1 MVLQRLDGVLRRL
14 VLEFVGVQDGYSLWR
29 VLARRRPRAPA
40 LSLAGLSISAP
51 PIIFLD
57 VDGVVNRIGA
67 ADERDGDGASDGDD
81 ASQASDGDVASDGDN
96 ASQASDDDDD
106 YADRIEGRLLRR
118 VQALAASAAPRA
130 VVVLSSDWRA
140 QPDARAYVQKRLER
154 LGVAM
159 VGWTPLARDRAFAR
173 PAEILQWLKAHA
185 AEHCGRFVVVDDRDL
200 HRELGGKH
208 LADRFVQTDPKRG
221 FTEANL
227 RAAVEIL
234 ARPADERAPATTPA
248 KVAAASPPRATTDI
262 RAPRAPRMLTTP

>member
-67 ADERDGDGASDGDD
+67 ADE
-81 ASQASDGDVASDGDN
+81 SDGDVASDGDN

-140 QPDARAYVQKRLER
+140 QPDARTYVQKRLER

-173 PAEILQWLKAHA
+173 PAEILQWLRAHA

-221 FTEANL
+221 FTEASL

-248 KVAAASPPRATTDI
+248 KVAAASPPRATTDV

>member
-67 ADERDGDGASDGDD
+67 ADE
-81 ASQASDGDVASDGDN
+81 SDGDVTSDGDN

-173 PAEILQWLKAHA
+173 PAEILQWLRAHA

-227 RAAVEIL
+227 QEAIAVL

-248 KVAAASPPRATTDI
+248 KVAAASPPRATTDL

>member
-67 ADERDGDGASDGDD
+67 ADE
-81 ASQASDGDVASDGDN
+81 SDGDVASDGDN

-140 QPDARAYVQKRLER
+140 QPDARTYVQKRLER

-227 RAAVEIL
+227 QAAVAVL

-248 KVAAASPPRATTDI
+248 KVAAASPPRATTDV

>member
-67 ADERDGDGASDGDD
+67 ADE
-81 ASQASDGDVASDGDN
+81 SDGDVASDGDN

-227 RAAVEIL
+227 QEAVAVL

-248 KVAAASPPRATTDI
+248 KVAAASPPRATTDV

>member
-67 ADERDGDGASDGDD
+67 ADE
-81 ASQASDGDVASDGDN
+81 SDGDVASDGDN

-173 PAEILQWLKAHA
+173 PAEILQWLRAHA

-227 RAAVEIL
+227 QEAIAVL

-248 KVAAASPPRATTDI
+248 KVAAASPPRATTDV

>member
-67 ADERDGDGASDGDD
+67 ADE
-81 ASQASDGDVASDGDN
+81 SDGDVASDGDN

-140 QPDARAYVQKRLER
+140 QPDARTYVQKRLER

-173 PAEILQWLKAHA
+173 PAEILQWLRAHA

-227 RAAVEIL
+227 QAAVAVL

-248 KVAAASPPRATTDI
+248 KVAAASPPRATTDV

>member
-67 ADERDGDGASDGDD
+67 ADE
-81 ASQASDGDVASDGDN
+81 SDGDVASDGDN

-173 PAEILQWLKAHA
+173 PAEILQWLRAHA

-227 RAAVEIL
+227 QAAVAVL

-248 KVAAASPPRATTDI
+248 KVAAASPPRATTDV

>member
-67 ADERDGDGASDGDD
+67 ADE
-81 ASQASDGDVASDGDN
+81 SDGDVASDGDN

-173 PAEILQWLKAHA
+173 PAEILQWLRAHA

-221 FTEANL
+221 LTEANL
-227 RAAVEIL
+227 QAAVAVL
-234 ARPADERAPATTPA
+234 ARSADERAPATTPA
-248 KVAAASPPRATTDI
+248 KVAAASPPRATTDV

>member
-67 ADERDGDGASDGDD
+67 ADE
-81 ASQASDGDVASDGDN
+81 SDGDVASDGDN

-173 PAEILQWLKAHA
+173 PAEILQWLRAHA

-221 FTEANL
+221 FTEASL

-248 KVAAASPPRATTDI
+248 KVAAASPPRATTDV

>member
-67 ADERDGDGASDGDD
+67 ADE
-81 ASQASDGDVASDGDN
+81 SDGDVASDGDN

-140 QPDARAYVQKRLER
+140 QPDARAYVQRRLER

-173 PAEILQWLKAHA
+173 PAEILQWLRAHA

-227 RAAVEIL
+227 QEAIAVL

-248 KVAAASPPRATTDI
+248 KVAAASPPRATTDV

>member
-67 ADERDGDGASDGDD
+67 ADE
-81 ASQASDGDVASDGDN
+81 SDGDVASDGDN

-173 PAEILQWLKAHA
+173 PAEILQWLRAHA

-221 FTEANL
+221 LTEANL
-227 RAAVEIL
+227 QAAVAVL

-248 KVAAASPPRATTDI
+248 KVAAASPPRATTDV

>member
-67 ADERDGDGASDGDD
+67 ADE
-81 ASQASDGDVASDGDN
+81 SDGDVASDGDN

-221 FTEANL
+221 FTEASL

-248 KVAAASPPRATTDI
+248 KVAAASPPRATTDV

>member
-67 ADERDGDGASDGDD
+67 ADE
-81 ASQASDGDVASDGDN
+81 SDGDVASDGDN

-227 RAAVEIL
+227 QAAVAVL

-248 KVAAASPPRATTDI
+248 KVAAASPPRATTDV

>member
-67 ADERDGDGASDGDD
+67 ADE
-81 ASQASDGDVASDGDN
+81 SDGDVASDGDN

-140 QPDARAYVQKRLER
+140 QPDARAYVQRRLER

-227 RAAVEIL
+227 QEAIAVL

-248 KVAAASPPRATTDI
+248 KVAAASPPRATTDV

>member
-1 MVLQRLDGVLRRL
+1 M
-14 VLEFVGVQDGYSLWR
+14 
-29 VLARRRPRAPA
+29 
-40 LSLAGLSISAP
+40 
-51 PIIFLD
+51 
-57 VDGVVNRIGA
+57 
-67 ADERDGDGASDGDD
+67 
-81 ASQASDGDVASDGDN
+81 
-96 ASQASDDDDD
+96 
-106 YADRIEGRLLRR
+106 
-118 VQALAASAAPRA
+118 
-130 VVVLSSDWRA
+130 
-140 QPDARAYVQKRLER
+140 QKRLER

-173 PAEILQWLKAHA
+173 PAEILQWLRAHA

-221 FTEANL
+221 FTEASL

-248 KVAAASPPRATTDI
+248 KVAAASPPRATTDV